1 MRLGTRLVV
10 VVLLLSM
17 IAAPTVAY
25 HQGPPLVDNNGNPTA
40 IYGCTCHGVGGPLNG
55 QPSDRA
61 VVSVSGVPIQYEI
74 DVAYELTI
82 KVQDANT
89 LAGESGNV
97 AGGFLMSS
105 GDVGTFTWT
114 EEYDIRP
121 ASGTT
126 DEDSTD
132 RSTSNN
138 ISQSDTDADG
148 QWVVTWTAPSED
160 AGAVV
165 FYVAGNSV
173 DDSGGADEGDYW
185 NILSFSINPPG
196 TVSNANGDDLT
207 TRTVSVGTYE
217 NLFVAEVSEDQ
228 IEHERQMALSADVF
242 LKGNIYYWSSL
253 LFLIVGAVLQ
263 REVTERKRGEGPSYL
278 ARELAYPQIL
288 RRGIV
293 AIVLFYIGVTVKAD
307 GGDVILWGV
316 AFFCSA
322 WAAYGVYRTWLA
334 MNSEPTPDDVM

>member
-1 MRLGTRLVV
+1 M
-10 VVLLLSM
+10 
-17 IAAPTVAY
+17 
-25 HQGPPLVDNNGNPTA
+25 
-40 IYGCTCHGVGGPLNG
+40 
-55 QPSDRA
+55 
-61 VVSVSGVPIQYEI
+61 
-74 DVAYELTI
+74 
-82 KVQDANT
+82 
-89 LAGESGNV
+89 
-97 AGGFLMSS
+97 
-105 GDVGTFTWT
+105 
-114 EEYDIRP
+114 
-121 ASGTT
+121 
-126 DEDSTD
+126 
-132 RSTSNN
+132 
-138 ISQSDTDADG
+138 
-148 QWVVTWTAPSED
+148 
-160 AGAVV
+160 
-165 FYVAGNSV
+165 
-173 DDSGGADEGDYW
+173 
-185 NILSFSINPPG
+185 
-196 TVSNANGDDLT
+196 SNANGDDLS